1 MSPVIG
7 AENSHHFINPSDSKL
22 NPIAPWLLAF
32 SRASG
37 SFFNLSSHW
46 LLLVCP
52 LILIGRFDYFGLC
65 FTTLN
70 WKVLYSLE
78 KRFFQSLK
86 SYSSLISPSTQSI
99 PLSRLW
105 RPQNTHSSPHCFLK
119 ITSKLKEFLEELL
132 GEEENIKG
140 IFKRGREKLGRC
152 WCQRKF
158 DQVKQG
164 NRNNSNSL
172 ISSRHSSC
180 VLCSRPCF
188 F

>member
-1 MSPVIG
+1 MSKVIRDYFGFASFRPVIG
-7 AENSHHFINPSDSKL
+7 PENSHHFINQSDSKL
-22 NPIAPWLLAF
+22 NPIASWLLAF

-65 FTTLN
+65 FTSLN

-78 KRFFQSLK
+78 KYLFQQLK
-86 SYSSLISPSTQSI
+86 SYSSLINSSTQSI
-99 PLSRLW
+99 PLSHLR

-140 IFKRGREKLGRC
+140 IMKERKREIRTL
-152 WCQRKF
+152 
-158 DQVKQG
+158 
-164 NRNNSNSL
+164 L
-172 ISSRHSSC
+172 T
-180 VLCSRPCF
+180 
-188 F
+188 